1 MGLCAAASVCER
13 KAPSDEWSIRMSKYN
28 QFLHRPCIPWPCN
41 HQGFTH
47 KSTSRLS
54 SSLFNELH
62 SLEQFPDAKLN
73 EKESDDRTVYSV
85 MTVICLGTI
94 VNEQS

>member
-73 EKESDDRTVYSV
+73 ETGERRQNRLLSYDSDLFRDNRK
-85 MTVICLGTI
+85 
-94 VNEQS
+94 